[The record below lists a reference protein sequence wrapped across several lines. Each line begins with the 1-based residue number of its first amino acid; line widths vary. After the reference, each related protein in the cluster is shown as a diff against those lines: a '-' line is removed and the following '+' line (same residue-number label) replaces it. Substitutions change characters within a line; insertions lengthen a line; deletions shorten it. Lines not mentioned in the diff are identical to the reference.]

1 MNRMKQTEETRQFIS
16 AIIEE
21 DGSAS
26 TAKIR
31 RRTDLTEGQL
41 QHQFR
46 KLERHGFIEIDRT
59 EMETRSGSRMKV
71 AVIPDEMRAEAEAL
85 LSHDRKPERTTVD
98 VVELA
103 EELDELNQT
112 IDELKKHM
120 TSHLYNPMQA
130 NRERIEKLEEQIS
143 E

>member
-1 MNRMKQTEETRQFIS
+1 MKQTEETRQFIS

-21 DGSAS
+21 DGRAS
-26 TAKIR
+26 TAEIR
-31 RRTDLTEGQL
+31 RRTDVTEGQL

-46 KLERHGFIEIDRT
+46 KLERHGFIEVDRT

-71 AVIPDEMRAEAEAL
+71 AVIPDEKRDEAESL

-103 EELDELNQT
+103 SELDELNQT

-120 TSHLYNPMQA
+120 TSHLYNPMRS
-130 NRERIEKLEEQIS
+130 NTERIGELEEQIS

>member
-1 MNRMKQTEETRQFIS
+1 MKQTEETRQFIG
-16 AIIEE
+16 AILEE

-46 KLERHGFIEIDRT
+46 KLESHGFIEIDRT

-71 AVIPDEMRAEAEAL
+71 AVITDEKRDEAESL

-103 EELDELNQT
+103 SELDELNQT